1 MNECLYKNMLA
12 YFCTA
17 ASEHRAK
24 PVSERAKLLS
34 VHCEARKGED
44 WHEEGPIEDGR
55 SPDVRETKGLP
66 NVHCEARKSE
76 DWHEERQYD
85 SF

>member
-1 MNECLYKNMLA
+1 MENRTCASSNPELNIFASNEQCVNEWLYKNMLA

-34 VHCEARKGED
+34 VHCEARKGEARERKSEALERALRS
-44 WHEEGPIEDGR
+44 EEGR
-55 SPDVRETKGLP
+55 SP
-66 NVHCEARKSE
+66 
-76 DWHEERQYD
+76 
-85 SF
+85 